1 MPQIKVERVRGGQ
14 HPSEVVVS
22 VRTADGGTEKL
33 VVDERSIRNGAI
45 EVGYPVGQDN
55 ERLLVEL
62 PRESVRGLWRIWI
75 ERGSMIEE
83 VPARF

>member
-33 VVDERSIRNGAI
+33 VVDERSIRNGC
-45 EVGYPVGQDN
+45 N
-55 ERLLVEL
+55 R
-62 PRESVRGLWRIWI
+62 RGISRWP
-75 ERGSMIEE
+75 G
-83 VPARF
+83 